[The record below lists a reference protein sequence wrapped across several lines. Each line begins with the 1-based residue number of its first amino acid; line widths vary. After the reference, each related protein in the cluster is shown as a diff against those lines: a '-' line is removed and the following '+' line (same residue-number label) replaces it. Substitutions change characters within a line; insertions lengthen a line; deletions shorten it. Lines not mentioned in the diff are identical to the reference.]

1 MTCCPMRDYPQMR
14 WFKDNNGHDTV
25 SCFSGSG
32 HSEMPCP
39 CSVTAGAGVGRR
51 LFHSHQ
57 SADAGVSWGPGGWTT
72 HPHVASSGGLGSLTT
87 WQLGSQGGVQQRDT
101 AGQKLAAFDDLA
113 SKSHSLTSTKITG
126 WDTDQIPQGL
136 RGRKHWPS
144 PPQEGRSIP
153 WQVSGRV
160 CGVS

>member
-1 MTCCPMRDYPQMR
+1 MIGCPMTDYPKMR
-14 WFKDNNGHDTV
+14 WFKDNHDHDAV

-39 CSVTAGAGVGRR
+39 CSVIARAGIGWR
-51 LFHSHQ
+51 LFYSHQ

-72 HPHVASSGGLGSLTT
+72 HMWPLQVAWAPSQHGS
-87 WQLGSQGGVQQRDT
+87 WVPRAGVQQRDG
-101 AGQKLAAFDDLA
+101 AGQKLADFDDLA
-113 SKSHSLTSTKITG
+113 SKVHSLTSTKVTG
-126 WDTDQIPQGL
+126 WDTNQIPQGL

-144 PPQEGRSIP
+144 PPQEGRSVP